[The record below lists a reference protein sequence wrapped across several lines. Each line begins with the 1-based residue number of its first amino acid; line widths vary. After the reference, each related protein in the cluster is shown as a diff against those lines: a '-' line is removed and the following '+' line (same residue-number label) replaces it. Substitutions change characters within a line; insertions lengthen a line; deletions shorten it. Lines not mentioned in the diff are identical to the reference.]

1 MLKLQQGIE
10 GLLLSVKLHPYVV
23 FLPVEQ
29 KDKILSAIFGSKA
42 GVDVLRFSL
51 KQGIA
56 KNIYQKDLVKSL
68 NYSNK
73 TIIENLKTLTKLG
86 VLTELMEKNEKEGRI
101 IWVKAY
107 QLTDLG
113 KWFALLLAE
122 ESELTEQ
129 EQAEILESLFRTYVK
144 QVKDLAE
151 ELKINRKT
159 LEEIFKQEM
168 KNNP

>member
-1 MLKLQQGIE
+1 
-10 GLLLSVKLHPYVV
+10 LSVKLHPYVV
-23 FLPVEQ
+23 FLPAEQ

-56 KNIYQKDLVKSL
+56 KNIYQKDLVKGL

-73 TIIENLKTLTKLG
+73 TIIGNLKALTKLG
-86 VLTELMEKNEKEGRI
+86 VLTECMEKNEKERRI

-113 KWFALLLAE
+113 RWFALLLAE
-122 ESELTEQ
+122 EKELTEK
-129 EQAEILESLFRTYVK
+129 EKSDILQSLFRTYMK
-144 QVKDLAE
+144 LVKDLAE
-151 ELKINRKT
+151 ELNINKKM
-159 LEEIFKQEM
+159 LEAIFKEEIKQ
-168 KNNP
+168 P